1 MTKTFAIAANGNF
14 MGEYTG
20 DDENAA
26 VDAYAR
32 DAGYADF
39 SDLLGRV
46 EGSSRSELDIFEID
60 TDRLVAAVEAAAGE
74 SVFQDSYGN
83 GIALVRGESYS
94 TYLELADAFGLNIE
108 QFHA

>member
-26 VDAYAR
+26 VDAYAS

-46 EGSSRSELDIFEID
+46 EGSSRSELDLFEID

-74 SVFQDSYGN
+74 SVFQDSYGK
-83 GIALVRGESYS
+83 GIAQVQGESYS
-94 TYLELADAFGLNIE
+94 SYCELADAFDLDIE